1 MTPTPLFG
9 KRRRL
14 PLERSQRFF
23 KRSAQPFD
31 LGLRF
36 LQLFSQGLILF
47 DKLFDPRIAAG

>member
-1 MTPTPLFG
+1 MTPSPLFG

-31 LGLRF
+31 LSLRF